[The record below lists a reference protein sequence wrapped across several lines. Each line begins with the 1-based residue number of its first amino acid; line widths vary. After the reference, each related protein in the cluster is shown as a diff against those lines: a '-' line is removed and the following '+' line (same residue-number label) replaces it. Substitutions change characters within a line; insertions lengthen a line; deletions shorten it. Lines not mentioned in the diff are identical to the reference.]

1 MTIKK
6 ISSANRTRVYTMYVD
21 RNTEVGKID
30 GVKPVNK
37 ISKIS
42 NKNFQS
48 SDNTFLS
55 TSSFYEQLRALKEQ
69 YHAYYQ
75 AERDLEETIETFK
88 NEEHEDILTV
98 IKSLIKKYNSAIAS
112 LQDFDHRFGTQHA
125 KTVYSI
131 VLLHKPQLY
140 KIGITF
146 DRNFHLFLN
155 ETVLIQSLKDHK
167 NITNFLFDTKNGF
180 ISKIYRSF
188 KEIKVPNKEKYSHPS
203 IDLPSI
209 INKKT

>member
-30 GVKPVNK
+30 SVKPVNK
-37 ISKIS
+37 ISKTH
-42 NKNFQS
+42 NNNFQS

-69 YHAYYQ
+69 YHAYYK
-75 AERDLEETIETFK
+75 AERDLEETIDAFNK
-88 NEEHEDILTV
+88 EEHEDILAV
-98 IKSLIKKYNSAIAS
+98 IRNLVKKYNHAITS
-112 LQDFDHRFGTQHA
+112 LQDFDHRFATQHA
-125 KTVYSI
+125 KTIYSI
-131 VLLHKPQLY
+131 VLLHKTQLY

-146 DRNFHLFLN
+146 DRSFHLFLN

-167 NITNFLFDTKNGF
+167 NITDFLFDTKNGF
-180 ISKIYRSF
+180 VSKIYRSF
-188 KEIKVPNKEKYSHPS
+188 KEIKVPSKEKYSHSS